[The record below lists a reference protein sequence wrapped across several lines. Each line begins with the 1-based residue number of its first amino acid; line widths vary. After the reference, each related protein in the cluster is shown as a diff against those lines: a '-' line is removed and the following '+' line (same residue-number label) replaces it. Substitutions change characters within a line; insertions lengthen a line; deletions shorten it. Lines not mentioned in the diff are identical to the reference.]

1 MADGRVGRLASQ
13 HRDATRD
20 AAEPPPVSY
29 GVLGRL
35 LGYHL
40 RRSQT
45 AVAAHVM
52 ERISPEDAIT
62 PGLFGALEVIAAN
75 EGLAQSDL
83 AKAMGVDRSSIV
95 KAIDQL
101 EARSLIQRLPSDR
114 DRRRHRLCLTPEGR
128 ATCARLRER
137 FLAQEAVYLQARLSA
152 EEVQTLMGLLERLH
166 GGANS
171 VRLA

>member
-1 MADGRVGRLASQ
+1 MADARVGRLASQ
-13 HRDATRD
+13 HRD

-35 LGYHL
+35 LGFHL

-52 ERISPEDAIT
+52 DRVNPEDAIT

-114 DRRRHRLCLTPEGR
+114 DRRRHRLCLTPAGR

-137 FLAQEAVYLQARLSA
+137 FLAQEAVFLQARLSA
-152 EEVQTLMGLLERLH
+152 EEVETLMGLLERLH
-166 GGANS
+166 GAADPAC
-171 VRLA
+171 LA